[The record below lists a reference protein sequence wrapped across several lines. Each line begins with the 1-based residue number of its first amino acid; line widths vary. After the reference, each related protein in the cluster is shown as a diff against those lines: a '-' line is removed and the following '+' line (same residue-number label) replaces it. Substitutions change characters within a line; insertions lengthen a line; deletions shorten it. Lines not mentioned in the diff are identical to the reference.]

1 MTGMPSLLTPGPLL
15 ASATTTSVVPATLPS
30 MMRGERGAEQQRL
43 AVARSEPT
51 CVRAGSS
58 LDLRCA
64 IGAPHPAR
72 RASDADVPLST
83 PRTARSSAQPDSLP
97 QLQVLKKAWARGL
110 VRQQCTELL
119 LRRPAGCGESLET
132 AGFGH
137 PGPHRELCNRRP
149 WRPMRAPRGL
159 NRRFARLSLTVT
171 KTSQVFLQNSL

>member
-1 MTGMPSLLTPGPLL
+1 MTGMPSLLSTPGPLL

-51 CVRAGSS
+51 CDNRRA
-58 LDLRCA
+58 A
-64 IGAPHPAR
+64 PGAPVAC

-110 VRQQCTELL
+110 VRQQCTELS

-149 WRPMRAPRGL
+149 WRPMRDPRGL

-171 KTSQVFLQNSL
+171 KTSQVFFQNSL